1 MAGAAV
7 SGWSHLAW
15 PETGKVS
22 LEIWTHFCKAY
33 EKHFA
38 LVKGSLQMQAGQN
51 VFFFFSPPH

>member
-15 PETGKVS
+15 PGTGKVS

-51 VFFFFSPPH
+51 GFFFFSPTH